1 MRHVLCNART
11 NAVCIV
17 LMSFASYI
25 VLLSSSRE
33 YLGIPF
39 WYHHIITYA
48 LMVYWRW
55 LIFLVLSSA
64 ATANARFRSVNNAHH
79 IKRQTS
85 GMELG
90 VLRLESETILLGEVQ
105 EWNKHVSVIYN
116 IYSCRWKITVDK
128 IMWYKDNNISNNTK
142 INAIFTSPKTECFRI
157 TN

>member
-1 MRHVLCNART
+1 
-11 NAVCIV
+11 
-17 LMSFASYI
+17 MSFASYI

-90 VLRLESETILLGEVQ
+90 ALRLESETILLGEVQ
-105 EWNKHVSVIYN
+105 E
-116 IYSCRWKITVDK
+116 
-128 IMWYKDNNISNNTK
+128 
-142 INAIFTSPKTECFRI
+142 
-157 TN
+157 